1 MADDRAQRAPETV
14 GYVLKGYP
22 RISELFIASEIW
34 RLEQLGLRL
43 RLFVLKPADEAE
55 HHPVVDRIEATPSY
69 LPETTSLSGV
79 GAGQWLR
86 DNFAS
91 FRPALGRV
99 TRRHPVRMLRAAAA
113 ATGQAIR
120 ARDGLRPRSIYL
132 KEFLQA
138 ADVADR
144 LLRAGDVRHLHAHFA
159 HGTTTVTWLASML
172 TKLPF
177 SFTGHAKDIYRESLN
192 PAGLLG
198 RKMRAASFVVTCTG
212 ANQEHL
218 RRVEPTADVHLV
230 YHGLNADFA
239 ALLPTAPAAP
249 TAPVPVPA
257 APEPV
262 PAAPT
267 APIPVPAAV
276 RAEPVTVD
284 AVPAKL
290 ARDRA
295 VGAAGTATLAAEPD
309 DVSPLRIVAVGRMV
323 PKKGFDVLVEA
334 VAELTA
340 RGLELELVIAG
351 EDGPDAAN
359 VRRLVAERCPDAVQ
373 FTGPLSQCELLALY
387 RGADVFA
394 LACRVDA
401 DGDRDGIPNVMVE
414 AMAAGLPVVSTA
426 VSGIPELVRDGENG
440 LLVPPEDPGALA
452 SALLRLA
459 TDVPLRDRLAAA
471 GRETVAERFDGDVL
485 ARRMAGLFR
494 GGQP

>member
-1 MADDRAQRAPETV
+1 
-14 GYVLKGYP
+14 
-22 RISELFIASEIW
+22 
-34 RLEQLGLRL
+34 
-43 RLFVLKPADEAE
+43 
-55 HHPVVDRIEATPSY
+55 
-69 LPETTSLSGV
+69 
-79 GAGQWLR
+79 
-86 DNFAS
+86 
-91 FRPALGRV
+91 
-99 TRRHPVRMLRAAAA
+99 
-113 ATGQAIR
+113 
-120 ARDGLRPRSIYL
+120 
-132 KEFLQA
+132 
-138 ADVADR
+138 
-144 LLRAGDVRHLHAHFA
+144 
-159 HGTTTVTWLASML
+159 ML

-192 PAGLLG
+192 PAGLLR

-218 RRVEPTADVHLV
+218 RKVEPAADVHLV

-239 ALLPTAPAAP
+239 ALLPTAPVRPDP
-249 TAPVPVPA
+249 TPA
-257 APEPV
+257 GA
-262 PAAPT
+262 T
-267 APIPVPAAV
+267 AAV
-276 RAEPVTVD
+276 QAEPVHAEPVQ
-284 AVPAKL
+284 AE
-290 ARDRA
+290 RA
-295 VGAAGTATLAAEPD
+295 WQRAAAAAGTATLAADPD
-309 DVSPLRIVAVGRMV
+309 ITPLRVVAVGRMV

-334 VAELTA
+334 VADLTA
-340 RGLELELVIAG
+340 RGVELELVVAG
-351 EDGPDAAN
+351 EDGPDAATI
-359 VRRLVAERCPDAVQ
+359 RRLVAERCPDAVQ

-459 TDVPLRDRLAAA
+459 TDGSLRQRLAAA

>member
-55 HHPVVDRIEATPSY
+55 HHPVVDRIDATPSY

-99 TRRHPVRMLRAAAA
+99 TRRHPVRTLRAAAA

-239 ALLPTAPAAP
+239 ALLPTAP
-249 TAPVPVPA
+249 
-257 APEPV
+257 E
-262 PAAPT
+262 
-267 APIPVPAAV
+267 PVPAAV

-290 ARDRA
+290 AWQRA
-295 VGAAGTATLAAEPD
+295 VAAAGTATLAAEPD

>member
-1 MADDRAQRAPETV
+1 MAETEARDSV

-34 RLEQLGLRL
+34 RLEQLGLRM
-43 RLFVLKPADEAE
+43 RLFVLKPADETE

-79 GAGQWLR
+79 GVRQWLLE
-86 DNFAS
+86 NFGS

-99 TRRHPVRMLRAAAA
+99 ARRHPLRTLRAAAA
-113 ATGQAIR
+113 AAGQAVR

-144 LLRAGDVRHLHAHFA
+144 LLQSRDVRHLHAHFA
-159 HGTTTVTWLASML
+159 HGTTTVTWLAAKL

-192 PAGLLG
+192 PAGLLR

-218 RRVEPTADVHLV
+218 RRVEPAADVHLV

-239 ALLPTAPAAP
+239 ALLPTAPGQPNP
-249 TAPVPVPA
+249 TPA
-257 APEPV
+257 GA
-262 PAAPT
+262 T
-267 APIPVPAAV
+267 AAV
-276 RAEPVTVD
+276 QAEPVHAEPVQ
-284 AVPAKL
+284 AE
-290 ARDRA
+290 RA
-295 VGAAGTATLAAEPD
+295 WQRAAAAAGTATLAADPD
-309 DVSPLRIVAVGRMV
+309 ITPLRVVAVGRMV

-334 VAELTA
+334 VADLTA
-340 RGLELELVIAG
+340 RGVELELVVAG
-351 EDGPDAAN
+351 EDGPDAATI
-359 VRRLVAERCPDAVQ
+359 RRLVAERCPDAVQ

-459 TDVPLRDRLAAA
+459 TDGSLRQRLAAA

>member
-1 MADDRAQRAPETV
+1 MAEHEAAPAHDTV

-34 RLEQLGLRL
+34 RLEQLGLPL

-79 GAGQWLR
+79 GVRQWLR
-86 DNFAS
+86 ENFHS
-91 FRPALGRV
+91 FRPALWRV
-99 TRRHPVRMLRAAAA
+99 ARRHPLRTLRAAAA
-113 ATGQAIR
+113 AAGQSVR

-144 LLRAGDVRHLHAHFA
+144 LLRAQDVRHLHAHFA

-172 TKLPF
+172 TGLPF
-177 SFTGHAKDIYRESLN
+177 SFTGHAKDVYRESLN
-192 PAGLLG
+192 PAGLLR

-212 ANQEHL
+212 ANQQHL

-239 ALLPTAPAAP
+239 ALLPTAAARPDPMPA
-249 TAPVPVPA
+249 PA
-257 APEPV
+257 G
-262 PAAPT
+262 
-267 APIPVPAAV
+267 
-276 RAEPVTVD
+276 
-284 AVPAKL
+284 AVPAG
-290 ARDRA
+290 ATAVAAPAHTMPAQRA
-295 VGAAGTATLAAEPD
+295 WERAAAAAGTATPGADPD
-309 DVSPLRIVAVGRMV
+309 ITPLRIVAVGRMV

-334 VAELTA
+334 VADLTA
-340 RGLELELVIAG
+340 RGVVLELVIAG
-351 EDGPDAAN
+351 EDGPDAAKI
-359 VRRLVAERCPDAVQ
+359 RRLVAERCPDAVQ

-387 RGADVFA
+387 RGANVFA

-414 AMAAGLPVVSTA
+414 AMAAGLPVVSTG

-440 LLVPPEDPGALA
+440 LLVPAEDPGALA

-459 TDVPLRDRLAAA
+459 TDMSLRDRLAAA

>member
-1 MADDRAQRAPETV
+1 MADDQARPAPETV

-43 RLFVLKPADEAE
+43 RLFVLKPADEAG

-99 TRRHPVRMLRAAAA
+99 AGRHPLRTLRAAAA

-144 LLRAGDVRHLHAHFA
+144 LLRTGDVRHLHAHFA

-177 SFTGHAKDIYRESLN
+177 SFTGHAKDIYRQSLN

-239 ALLPTAPAAP
+239 ALLPTGS
-249 TAPVPVPA
+249 
-257 APEPV
+257 
-262 PAAPT
+262 
-267 APIPVPAAV
+267 AAV

-290 ARDRA
+290 AWERA
-295 VGAAGTATLAAEPD
+295 VAAAGTATLAAERD

-459 TDVPLRDRLAAA
+459 ADVPLRHRLAAA
-471 GRETVAERFDGDVL
+471 GRETVTERFDGDVL

>member
-1 MADDRAQRAPETV
+1 MAENEAGQAPVPAGETV

-34 RLEQLGLRL
+34 RLEQLGLPL
-43 RLFVLKPADEAE
+43 RLFVLKPADEDV
-55 HHPVVDRIEATPSY
+55 HHPVVDKIETTPSY

-79 GAGQWLR
+79 GARQWLR
-86 DNFAS
+86 ENFAS
-91 FRPALGRV
+91 FRPALLRV
-99 TRRHPVRMLRAAAA
+99 ARRHPVRTLRAATTAA
-113 ATGQAIR
+113 GQSIR
-120 ARDGLRPRSIYL
+120 AREGLRPRSIYL

-138 ADVADR
+138 ADIADR
-144 LLRAGDVRHLHAHFA
+144 LLQAKDVRHLHAHFA
-159 HGTTTVTWLASML
+159 HGTTTVTWLASIL
-172 TKLPF
+172 TGLPF

-192 PAGLLG
+192 PAGLLR

-212 ANQEHL
+212 ANQQHL
-218 RRVEPTADVHLV
+218 RQVEPTADVHLV

-239 ALLPTAPAAP
+239 ALLPTAPPQADTAPATVAAAAP
-249 TAPVPVPA
+249 VDTVPA
-257 APEPV
+257 ELAWER
-262 PAAPT
+262 
-267 APIPVPAAV
+267 AAV
-276 RAEPVTVD
+276 
-284 AVPAKL
+284 
-290 ARDRA
+290 
-295 VGAAGTATLAAEPD
+295 AAGTATLAAD
-309 DVSPLRIVAVGRMV
+309 RDITPLRVVAVGRMV

-334 VAELTA
+334 VADLTA
-340 RGLELELVIAG
+340 RGVELELVIAG
-351 EDGPDAAN
+351 EDGPDAAKI
-359 VRRLVAERCPDAVQ
+359 RRLAAERCPDAVQ
-373 FTGPLSQCELLALY
+373 FTGPLTQCELLALY
-387 RGADVFA
+387 RGANVFA

-440 LLVPPEDPGALA
+440 LLVPPEDPRALA

-459 TDVPLRDRLAAA
+459 TDVSLRDRLAAA

>member
-1 MADDRAQRAPETV
+1 MADDQARPAPETV

-34 RLEQLGLRL
+34 RLEQLGLPL
-43 RLFVLKPADEAE
+43 RLFVLKPADETV
-55 HHPVVDRIEATPSY
+55 HHPVVDKIDATPSY

-79 GAGQWLR
+79 GVRQWLR
-86 DNFAS
+86 ENFTS

-99 TRRHPVRMLRAAAA
+99 ARRRPLRTMRAAAA
-113 ATGQAIR
+113 AAGQSVR
-120 ARDGLRPRSIYL
+120 AREGLRPRSIYL

-144 LLRAGDVRHLHAHFA
+144 LLQAKDVRHLHAHFA
-159 HGTTTVTWLASML
+159 HGTTTVTWLASMM
-172 TKLPF
+172 TGLPF

-192 PAGLLG
+192 PAGLLR

-218 RRVEPTADVHLV
+218 REVEPTAEVHLV

-239 ALLPTAPAAP
+239 ALLPTAPTAP
-249 TAPVPVPA
+249 TGPTAEAVPVPVPA
-257 APEPV
+257 AAAAGPV
-262 PAAPT
+262 DT
-267 APIPVPAAV
+267 APAELAWGRAAV
-276 RAEPVTVD
+276 
-284 AVPAKL
+284 
-290 ARDRA
+290 
-295 VGAAGTATLAAEPD
+295 AAGTATLATDPGLT
-309 DVSPLRIVAVGRMV
+309 PLRIVAVGRMV
-323 PKKGFDVLVEA
+323 PKKGFDVLVDA
-334 VAELTA
+334 VADLTA
-340 RGLELELVIAG
+340 RGVELELVIAG
-351 EDGPDAAN
+351 EDGPDAATI
-359 VRRLVAERCPDAVQ
+359 RRLAAERCPDAVQ

-440 LLVPPEDPGALA
+440 LLVPPEDPRALA

-459 TDVPLRDRLAAA
+459 TDLPLRERLAAA

>member
-1 MADDRAQRAPETV
+1 MAEDRAPDTV

-43 RLFVLKPADEAE
+43 RLFVLKPADESA

-79 GAGQWLR
+79 GARQWLR
-86 DNFAS
+86 ENFAS

-99 TRRHPVRMLRAAAA
+99 GRRHPLRTLRAATAA
-113 ATGQAIR
+113 AGQSIR

-138 ADVADR
+138 VDVADR
-144 LLRAGDVRHLHAHFA
+144 LLQARDVRHLHAHFA

-192 PAGLLG
+192 PAGLLR

-212 ANQEHL
+212 SNQEHL

-239 ALLPTAPAAP
+239 ALLPTAPVHAPATAAGSEP
-249 TAPVPVPA
+249 LRVDPAPAERAWERA
-257 APEPV
+257 A
-262 PAAPT
+262 A
-267 APIPVPAAV
+267 
-276 RAEPVTVD
+276 
-284 AVPAKL
+284 
-290 ARDRA
+290 
-295 VGAAGTATLAAEPD
+295 AAGTATLAADRDEL
-309 DVSPLRIVAVGRMV
+309 SPLRIVAVGRMV

-340 RGLELELVIAG
+340 RGVELELVIAG
-351 EDGPDAAN
+351 EDGPDAAEI
-359 VRRLVAERCPDAVQ
+359 RRLVAERCPDAVQ
-373 FTGPLSQCELLALY
+373 FTGPLTQCELLALY

-471 GRETVAERFDGDVL
+471 GRDTVAERFDGDVL